1 MEMGLEWS
9 LPEVDQELANLTL
22 ALETN
27 LDLPLEATALHED
40 WPAAKLSGQ
49 EDRQDLGPESEL
61 AGELGDNGELV
72 PTKGKQ
78 KREPL
83 FRGGD

>member
-1 MEMGLEWS
+1 M
-9 LPEVDQELANLTL
+9 TL

-27 LDLPLEATALHED
+27 LDLLLEATALHED

-49 EDRQDLGPESEL
+49 EDRQDFGPESDL
-61 AGELGDNGELV
+61 AGEPEDNGELV

-78 KREPL
+78 KRGPL